1 MCNFFKRNVRKG
13 VDLHGKSGKDELE
26 GIDIGENIIKIHCM
40 KIIYYKYAKNKIERK

>member
-26 GIDIGENIIKIHCM
+26 GIDIGENIIKNTL
-40 KIIYYKYAKNKIERK
+40 YENNLL